1 MAALWAVAAAAM
13 VFVRTSGGGKRE
25 AATQRP
31 GLREALGGLRFIRR
45 SPILLAAISLDLFA
59 VLFGG
64 AVALLP
70 AIATD
75 RLNVGA
81 VGLGWLR
88 AAGGIGAAVVTLD
101 RKSTRLNSSH

>member
-1 MAALWAVAAAAM
+1 M
-13 VFVRTSGGGKRE
+13 
-25 AATQRP
+25 
-31 GLREALGGLRFIRR
+31 RFIRR
-45 SPILLAAISLDLFA
+45 PPVPPGGIYLDLFA

-75 RLNVGA
+75 RLHVGA

-88 AAGGIGAAVVTLD
+88 AAGGIGAAAVTLLIA
-101 RKSTRLNSSH
+101 RRPVTKRVGRVMLAAGAAFGIRTIVPGAAHTHPAA